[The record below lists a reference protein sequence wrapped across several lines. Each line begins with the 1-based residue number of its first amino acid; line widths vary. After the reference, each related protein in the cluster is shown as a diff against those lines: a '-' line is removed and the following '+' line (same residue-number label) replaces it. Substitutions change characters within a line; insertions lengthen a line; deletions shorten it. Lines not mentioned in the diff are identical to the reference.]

1 MSYSITLEPE
11 QIDAIVIGELKQNI
25 DSLEHDL
32 KFAKKAKKAIDANHT
47 NDDDYLGVF
56 VHDPYKDVEEIQK
69 HIDALKLIVDF
80 YGGWSTQ
87 F

>member
-1 MSYSITLEPE
+1 MSVSITLEPE

-32 KFAKKAKKAIDANHT
+32 KFAKKAIDANHT
-47 NDDDYLGVF
+47 DDEDYLGVF
-56 VHDPYKDVEEIQK
+56 VHDPYKDAEEIQK
-69 HIDALKLIVDF
+69 HIDALNLVVDF
-80 YGGWSTQ
+80 CGGWSTQ